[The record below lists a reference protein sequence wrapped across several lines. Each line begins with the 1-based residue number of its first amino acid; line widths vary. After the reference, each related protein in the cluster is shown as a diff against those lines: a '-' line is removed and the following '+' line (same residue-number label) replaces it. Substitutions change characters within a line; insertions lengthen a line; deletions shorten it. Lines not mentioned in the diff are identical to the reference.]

1 MKTPSQ
7 IIRER
12 IGEEKNKMFL
22 AYCGNPAVIESRAI
36 TWLLHELLPL
46 IEEYEA
52 NSVEKLLEE
61 IGKRD
66 WELILRIYPSDKEWV
81 ARYYPTRPEINLI
94 ESPTNGFWTTPQE
107 ALQKLRDKL
116 NNQK

>member
-22 AYCGNPAVIESRAI
+22 AYCGNPAVLESRAI

-61 IGKRD
+61 IGYSATLVNMKT
-66 WELILRIYPSDKEWV
+66 YWV
-81 ARYYPTRPEINLI
+81 AQT
-94 ESPTNGFWTTPQE
+94 TNSSQSGATPQE
-107 ALQKLRDKL
+107 ALQKLREAL
-116 NNQK
+116 T